1 MSKHNFT
8 RAIHHKTVNRAIQA
22 DALFKANCKC
32 VATKLNSGG
41 GFNNITIEFNT
52 PLTGSEGQSLATLVA
67 GLPIDEADLVID
79 INMEKI
85 TKFSEKLIRNY
96 GKKNL
101 KRGYTTAQVRQLVA
115 DLKPISD
122 LLQGKALPTALE
134 DLMAFTATAEIT
146 QEDIDEFIADITEFL
161 AGL

>member
-1 MSKHNFT
+1 MSKHTFT
-8 RAIHHKTVNRAIQA
+8 RAINHKTVNRAVQA
-22 DALFKANCKC
+22 DALFKANCKG
-32 VATKLNSGG
+32 VATKLNSSG
-41 GFNNITIEFNT
+41 GFNTITIEFNN
-52 PLTGSEGQSLATLVA
+52 PLTGSEGQRLSTLVA

-101 KRGYTTAQVRQLVA
+101 KRGYTTTQVRKVVN

-122 LLQGKALPTALE
+122 LLQGKALTTALE

-146 QEDIDEFIADITEFL
+146 QADIDEFVADITEFL
-161 AGL
+161 GSL